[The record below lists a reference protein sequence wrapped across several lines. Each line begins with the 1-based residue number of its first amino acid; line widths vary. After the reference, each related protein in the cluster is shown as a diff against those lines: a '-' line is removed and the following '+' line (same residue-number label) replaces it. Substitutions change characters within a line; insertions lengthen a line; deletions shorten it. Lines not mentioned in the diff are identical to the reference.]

1 MAEIPRNHIMLEAGE
16 PGLNIHPAYTLLQ
29 TALLFSFIRNRTTGQ
44 TVLGLGVFQVRRQ
57 WGGLG
62 AGHYLWAFSVQLL
75 PGPRNTGAKQKA
87 AAARQDARLTWG
99 CIMPPACNPVLV
111 DMHENTSFHPML
123 YFPNYSRAL
132 ALQRCGCFHLL
143 PPPFYIGFLSSL
155 FKSRRIFL
163 QLLLCLISCFLL
175 ALLGPSLVPHPSP
188 KTFNCKSELLKSL
201 RKRERLLERGVTP
214 FPSSLS
220 FSMLPEESL
229 TQTLLFFL
237 RQSGHES
244 LFTAEVQVSNR
255 IVKWPVKKKDPLM
268 LMTGYSI

>member
-75 PGPRNTGAKQKA
+75 PGPRNTRAKQKA

-143 PPPFYIGFLSSL
+143 PPPFYIGFLS
-155 FKSRRIFL
+155 
-163 QLLLCLISCFLL
+163 LCLKADGYSFNFSSASFLASSWHCWGL
-175 ALLGPSLVPHPSP
+175 PWSLTHLP
-188 KTFNCKSELLKSL
+188 KHLTVNQ
-201 RKRERLLERGVTP
+201 
-214 FPSSLS
+214 SSLK
-220 FSMLPEESL
+220 
-229 TQTLLFFL
+229 
-237 RQSGHES
+237 
-244 LFTAEVQVSNR
+244 V
-255 IVKWPVKKKDPLM
+255 
-268 LMTGYSI
+268 